1 MRPTLPAL
9 LLLGSSLC
17 TLPLQAQAQAQA
29 KTQAQT
35 YAQSQTTSAATRL
48 ERLGERYFESTLRLN
63 PIAGSQLL
71 GEARFDALLGN
82 DLSPRHRAQ
91 DRALQQALLRELKTL
106 NEAGLPPDQRLSLQ
120 LLRLQAQNRL
130 DGMAFPNE
138 LMPINQYGGLPVQLA
153 EFAGGQSAQPLL
165 TVKNY
170 QDFLKR
176 LEQLPAWNAQAIANM
191 RSGVARGVVLPRPL
205 IERSLETLQPLTN
218 SQVEQHPYYRPILN
232 MPASFSAAQ
241 RKQLSSAYRTAIA
254 QRLQPSITAL
264 AAYIRSDYLPSGRS
278 SAGLSALPNGQAWYA
293 HSVRLHTTST
303 LTPEAIHALGL
314 AEVARIRSEME
325 KLKAQ
330 AGFDGPLTEFLT
342 RQTLSKET
350 RPFNTE
356 PDVLAAYE
364 VINRRV
370 QAELPRLF
378 KRVPKAALEIRAE
391 PELTRATASAHY
403 AGPTPD
409 GKRPGVFYAVI
420 MDPLQYADT
429 EMVSLFLHE
438 GQPGHHFHI
447 ALQQELPLPRF
458 RKYDWITAYGEGWA
472 LYAETLGHQMGLY
485 QDPNAHLGHLSADLL
500 RAVRLVTDTGLHA
513 LGWSREQSI
522 RYMMDTE
529 GVTEQEARRATERY
543 MADPGQALGYKIG
556 ALKIRQLRDQAQARL
571 GERFSYAD
579 FHEQIL
585 SDGALPLDL
594 LEAKMTRWLAT
605 QAP

>member
-1 MRPTLPAL
+1 MRITLPAL

-17 TLPLQAQAQAQA
+17 ALPLQAQVPEPVQPQVPAPVRAV
-29 KTQAQT
+29 
-35 YAQSQTTSAATRL
+35 SAATRL
-48 ERLGERYFESTLRLN
+48 ERIGERYFEASLRLN
-63 PIAGSQLL
+63 PIAGSMLL
-71 GEARFDALLGN
+71 GEARFDAQLGN

-91 DRALQQALLRELKTL
+91 DRALQQGLLRELKTL
-106 NEAGLPPDQRLSLQ
+106 NEAGLPPDPRLSLQ

-130 DGMAFPNE
+130 DGMAFPSE

-165 TVKNY
+165 TLKNY

-176 LEQLPAWNAQAIANM
+176 LEQLPAWNAQAITNM
-191 RSGVARGVVLPRPL
+191 RSGIARGVVLPRPL
-205 IERSLETLQPLTN
+205 IERSLETLQALTD
-218 SQVEQHPYYRPILN
+218 SPVEQHPYYRPILN
-232 MPASFSAAQ
+232 MPTSFSAAQ
-241 RKQLSSAYRTAIA
+241 RKQLSAAYRTAIE
-254 QRLQPSITAL
+254 QRLQPSVKAL
-264 AAYIRSDYLPSGRS
+264 ADFIRSDYLPNGRS
-278 SAGLSALPNGQAWYA
+278 TAGLSALPNGKAWYA
-293 HSVRLHTTST
+293 HSVRLHTTT
-303 LTPEAIHALGL
+303 ALTPEAIHALGL
-314 AEVARIRSEME
+314 AEVARIRGEME
-325 KLKAQ
+325 QLKAQ
-330 AGFDGPLTEFLT
+330 AGFDGPLAEFLA
-342 RQTLSKET
+342 RQTLSQET
-350 RPFNTE
+350 RPFKTE
-356 PDVLAAYE
+356 QDVLAAYE
-364 VINRRV
+364 VINRQV
-370 QAELPRLF
+370 QAELPKLF

-391 PELTRATASAHY
+391 PELTRATASDHY

-420 MDPLQYADT
+420 MDPQQYAST
-429 EMVSLFLHE
+429 GMSSLFLHE

-447 ALQQELPLPRF
+447 ALQQELALPRF

-472 LYAETLGHQMGLY
+472 LYAETLGHQLGLY
-485 QDPNAHLGHLSADLL
+485 QDSNAYLGHLSADLL

-585 SDGALPLDL
+585 SDGALPLGL
-594 LEAKMTRWLAT
+594 LEAKMTRWLAS
-605 QAP
+605 QAQ